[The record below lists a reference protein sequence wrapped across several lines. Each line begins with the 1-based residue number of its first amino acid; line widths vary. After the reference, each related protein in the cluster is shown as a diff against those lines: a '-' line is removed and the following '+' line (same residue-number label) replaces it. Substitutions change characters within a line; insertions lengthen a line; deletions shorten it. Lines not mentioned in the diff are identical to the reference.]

1 MRGTALD
8 NIGAIGGITGSS
20 MLAILTH
27 RVWPIGR
34 ERSEQSS
41 TVSTG

>member
-1 MRGTALD
+1 
-8 NIGAIGGITGSS
+8 
-20 MLAILTH
+20 MLAILTY
-27 RVWPIGR
+27 RVGPIGR